1 MASSEAASSF
11 LYETDDFT
19 FEERSSLYELRLAR
33 QRENGK
39 GTMLRFKVGSSAVG
53 NGKKVPEMWE
63 WWDESPSEE
72 ERTNFLDQLLHEK
85 VRNGSEET
93 KSLLH
98 RLIFL
103 AKISPDLADKRDLA
117 AYWEQLFTSLPSC
130 GYQGEGV
137 TGLLLLYP
145 TYVVHILE
153 ASSDVL
159 YSILRD
165 LRDVEQQ
172 QRVLILDAK
181 ILIMSH
187 NLPIRLFQQWN
198 YKVLNMPGTQ
208 LGYDMPHEEPA
219 EAIVCEC
226 LAVLLKLG
234 MHLQKYPKSPKNLPD
249 TILEKVPE
257 LIVPQGTICYLLECQ
272 ELLSPAEYLHL
283 FDSPVDISTDS
294 GTVQFWQARN
304 HVAFDRAVKTTSGM
318 GCSKRTLLLMRA
330 RFD

>member
-1 MASSEAASSF
+1 SPTPWGLLLSHCLATAARVEQAMASSEAASSF

-39 GTMLRFKVGSSAVG
+39 
-53 NGKKVPEMWE
+53 
-63 WWDESPSEE
+63 
-72 ERTNFLDQLLHEK
+72 
-85 VRNGSEET
+85 

-294 GTVQFWQARN
+294 EIMWPLTERLKPRLEWVAR
-304 HVAFDRAVKTTSGM
+304 KELYS
-318 GCSKRTLLLMRA
+318 S
-330 RFD
+330 